1 MVLLEGA
8 WIFCH
13 HDQAIT
19 QDLELSDVETPFFVQ
34 TRRLL
39 EY

>member
-8 WIFCH
+8 WIFYH

-19 QDLELSDVETPFFVQ
+19 ELSDMLWKPLPLFK
-34 TRRLL
+34 RSI
-39 EY
+39 Y